1 MERNSFACAGAKLCS
16 EYTRE
21 GFKGGDQ
28 GLEKFLL
35 EDVCVIVSRFHTD
48 VISLLIAENQ
58 SRAYFCM
65 RRCTAVL

>member
-48 VISLLIAENQ
+48 VISLLIAEN
-58 SRAYFCM
+58 
-65 RRCTAVL
+65 